1 MVDTLKSDGP
11 FTVFAPVNVAFAKL
25 PAGTVEGLLAQE
37 SKADLINILTYH
49 VVSGVYMASD
59 IRDGLMLRT
68 VNGDA
73 LSFTITD
80 GVVSINGMPT
90 LLATDIVTSN
100 GVVHVID
107 DVLIPGE

>member
-1 MVDTLKSDGP
+1 
-11 FTVFAPVNVAFAKL
+11 
-25 PAGTVEGLLAQE
+25 
-37 SKADLINILTYH
+37 
-49 VVSGVYMASD
+49 MAAD

-80 GVVSINGMPT
+80 GVVSINGIPT

-100 GVVHVID
+100 GVVHVIN
-107 DVLIPGE
+107 DVLTPSE